1 MNDRSDI
8 VSIRN
13 ELCNPRDVAHRLGL
27 KGKPEGAGFK
37 VICPAHGDRTPSC
50 SLTRGP
56 DGTLRI
62 NCFGCDLAGDIF
74 SLVAAT
80 ERLDLSR
87 DFPAVLESAA
97 RYAGITLTTRGS
109 RGDDYVPHR
118 MAPLP
123 PMPVGL
129 PPLDDTVFDALVR
142 PLLWTGTL
150 DRSSI
155 AFDVTSYLDSR
166 GLLDLARADGWAALP
181 APEYQGQWIRSMID
195 EHGADVVARSG
206 LVYAPLDGEPD
217 FRSFV
222 HSEARLV
229 IPWRDAAGTVTTL
242 QRRRL
247 DGGKPKYVFA
257 TGRQP
262 RDPYGVHHLASAHP
276 GATVAFCEGAID
288 QLALTELR
296 RRDGGNEV
304 ILGIPGVAAWSKDRG
319 MRWAAL
325 ASGRVG
331 AVALDADGAG
341 AKAVDGMIRDLSAA
355 GTVDVL
361 TWTPD
366 GAKDWADVLKASNVK
381 AVA

>member
-1 MNDRSDI
+1 MNDRGDI
-8 VSIRN
+8 DAIRN
-13 ELCNPRDVAHRLGL
+13 TLSTPRDVAHRLGL

-74 SLVAAT
+74 SLVAAV

-97 RYAGITLTTRGS
+97 RFAGITLTPRGS

-118 MAPLP
+118 LPPLP
-123 PMPVGL
+123 PMPVGP
-129 PPLDDTVFDALVR
+129 PPLDDALFDEMVR
-142 PLLWTGTL
+142 PLLWTGAL
-150 DRSSI
+150 DDSPI
-155 AFDVTSYLDSR
+155 AADVTAYLRGR
-166 GLLDLARADGWAALP
+166 GLLELARADGWAALP
-181 APEYQGQWIRSMID
+181 IPECQGQWIRSMVD
-195 EHGADVVARSG
+195 AHGAETVARSG
-206 LVYAPLDGEPD
+206 LVYAPLDGAPD
-217 FRSFV
+217 FRAFV
-222 HSEARLV
+222 HCEARLL
-229 IPWRDAAGTVTTL
+229 IPWRDADGKVTTL

-262 RDPYGVHHLASAHP
+262 RDPYGIHRLASAP
-276 GATVAFCEGAID
+276 ASATVAFCEGAID
-288 QLALTELR
+288 QLALSELR
-296 RRDGGNEV
+296 RRDGGSEV
-304 ILGIPGVAAWSKDRG
+304 ILGIPGVAAWSKERG
-319 MRWAAL
+319 TRWAAL
-325 ASGRVG
+325 TAGRIG

-341 AKAVDGMIRDLSAA
+341 KKAVDGILRDINAA
-355 GTVDVL
+355 GALDMQ

-366 GAKDWADVLKASNVK
+366 GAKDWADVLTLLTK